1 MFEFDPQ
8 GRLPRDMHKLV
19 SGVVVPRPIALVV
32 TLGPQGP
39 NAAPFSFFNLV
50 CQDPSMLMFSMAP
63 RPGTTTMKDTIL
75 NLDFCPEFV
84 VHIVDESNRERMNRC
99 SEEVPYGVNEIARS
113 GLHALPS
120 RKVRPP
126 RIAEMPVH
134 LECRLERLV
143 KLGRMPYTMVI
154 GEIVYAHFRD
164 GLVDA
169 DRLHVHAERLHAM
182 GRMEGGDMYTRTQD
196 RFSMPRPGAGS

>member
-1 MFEFDPQ
+1 
-8 GRLPRDMHKLV
+8 MHKLM

-39 NAAPFSFFNLV
+39 NAAPFSFFNMV

-63 RPGTTTMKDTIL
+63 RPGTATMKDTIL
-75 NLDFCPEFV
+75 NLEHCPELV
-84 VHIVDESNRERMNRC
+84 VHIVDEPNRERMNLC
-99 SEEVPYGVNEIARS
+99 SEEVPHGVDEIARA
-113 GLHALPS
+113 GLHTLPS
-120 RKVRPP
+120 TRVRPP

-134 LECRLERLV
+134 IECRLERMV
-143 KLGRMPYTMVI
+143 KLGRIPYTMVI

-164 GLVDA
+164 GLVDEG
-169 DRLHVHAERLHAM
+169 RMHVRAERLQAL

-196 RFSMPRPGAGS
+196 RFSMPRPGAG

>member
-1 MFEFDPQ
+1 MFEFDPA
-8 GRLPRDMHKLV
+8 GAEPRTMHKLM

-39 NAAPFSFFNLV
+39 NAAPFSFFNMV

-63 RPGTTTMKDTIL
+63 RPGTATMKDTIL
-75 NLDFCPEFV
+75 NLGHCPEFV
-84 VHIVDESNRERMNRC
+84 VHIVDEPNRERMNLC
-99 SEEVPYGVNEIARS
+99 SEEVPHGVDEIARA
-113 GLHALPS
+113 GLHTLPS
-120 RKVRPP
+120 ARVRPP

-134 LECRLERLV
+134 LECRLERMV
-143 KLGRMPYTMVI
+143 KLGRIPYTMVI

-164 GLVDA
+164 GLVDEG
-169 DRLHVHAERLHAM
+169 RMHVRAERLQAL

-196 RFSMPRPGAGS
+196 RLSMPRPGTQ

>member
-1 MFEFDPQ
+1 MFAYDPA
-8 GRLPRDMHKLV
+8 GKVPRDLHKLV
-19 SGVVVPRPIALVV
+19 SGLVVPRPIALVV

-63 RPGTTTMKDTIL
+63 RPGTKTMKDTLL
-75 NLDFCPEFV
+75 NLGHCPEFV
-84 VHIVDESNRERMNRC
+84 VHIVDEANKEKMNLC
-99 SEEVPYGVNEIARS
+99 SEEVPYGVDEIARS
-113 GLHALPS
+113 GLRTLPS
-120 RKVRPP
+120 RKVQPP
-126 RIAEMPVH
+126 RIADMPVH

-154 GEIVYAHFRD
+154 GEIVLVHCRED
-164 GLVDA
+164 LVDPE
-169 DRLHVHAERLHAM
+169 RLHVHADRIHAM

-196 RFSMPRPGAGS
+196 RFSLPRPGAA